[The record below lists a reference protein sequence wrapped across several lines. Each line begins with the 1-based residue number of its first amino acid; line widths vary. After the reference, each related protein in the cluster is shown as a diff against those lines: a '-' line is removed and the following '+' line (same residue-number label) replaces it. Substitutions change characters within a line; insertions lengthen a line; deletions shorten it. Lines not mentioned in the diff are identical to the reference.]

1 MTGKKTKNVYR
12 KKRKGKAFSGKQRHA
27 KKLKE
32 AFVMSEINDATPGTS
47 NDSSS
52 ESDTDQ
58 PISASRSKMS
68 LPVSD
73 ASSDGSKESDFEGQG
88 YRLID
93 LNKFSSTLSSAH
105 VCEEGEILKL
115 HILTLTSLHVV
126 GFSRYLRLCTKC
138 YNCVIQFLF
147 D

>member
-1 MTGKKTKNVYR
+1 M
-12 KKRKGKAFSGKQRHA
+12 
-27 KKLKE
+27 KE
-32 AFVMSEINDATPGTS
+32 AFVTSEINDATPGTS

-68 LPVSD
+68 LPDSD
-73 ASSDGSKESDFEGQG
+73 ASSEGSKESDFEGQG

-105 VCEEGEILKL
+105 VWEEGEILKL
-115 HILTLTSLHVV
+115 HILTLASLHVI
-126 GFSRYLRLCTKC
+126 GFSRYLWLCTKC

>member
-1 MTGKKTKNVYR
+1 MYGLQSLALSHLEGYKICFMLVENVR
-12 KKRKGKAFSGKQRHA
+12 P
-27 KKLKE
+27 
-32 AFVMSEINDATPGTS
+32 VTPCVITL
-47 NDSSS
+47 SSS

-58 PISASRSKMS
+58 PISTSRSKMS
-68 LPVSD
+68 LPDSD
-73 ASSDGSKESDFEGQG
+73 TSSEGSKESDFEGQG

-126 GFSRYLRLCTKC
+126 GFSCYLRLCTKC